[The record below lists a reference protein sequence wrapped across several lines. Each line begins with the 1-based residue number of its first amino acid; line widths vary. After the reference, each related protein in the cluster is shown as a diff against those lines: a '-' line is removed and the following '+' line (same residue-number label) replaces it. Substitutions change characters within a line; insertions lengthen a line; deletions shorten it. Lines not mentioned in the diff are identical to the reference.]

1 MLSQR
6 LIARVTMIMPDVGV
20 KLSGRSQA
28 RLYRW
33 TGGRLGGKW
42 AGNPVLIL
50 TTTGRRSGEQRST
63 VVLYERDGDR
73 LVVIGSNTGS
83 ERPPAWALNL
93 LADPRA
99 EVQVGRTRKQVRAVV
114 ADDSER
120 ARLWHLMSDSYDG
133 FEMYTAQTARDFKV
147 FMLEPA

>member
-6 LIARVTMIMPDVGV
+6 FIARVTMIMPDVGV

-28 RLYRW
+28 RLYKW

-42 AGNPVLIL
+42 AGKPVLIL

-63 VVLYERDGDR
+63 VVLYGRDDDR

-93 LADPRA
+93 LADPHA
-99 EVQVGRTRKQVRAVV
+99 EVQVGRKRQQVTAVV

-120 ARLWHLMSDSYDG
+120 ARLWQLMSDAYDG
-133 FEMYTAQTARDFKV
+133 FEMYTTQTARDFKV
-147 FMLEPA
+147 FVLEPA

>member
-6 LIARVTMIMPDVGV
+6 FIARVTMIMPEVGV

-33 TGGRLGGKW
+33 TGGRLGGRW
-42 AGNPVLIL
+42 AGKPVLIL
-50 TTTGRRSGEQRST
+50 TTTGRRSGEKRST
-63 VVLYERDGDR
+63 VVLYGRDDNR

-93 LADPRA
+93 LADPHA
-99 EVQVGRTRKQVRAVV
+99 EVQIGRRRQQVKAVV
-114 ADDSER
+114 ADNGER
-120 ARLWHLMSDSYDG
+120 ARLWRLMSDTYDG
-133 FEMYTAQTARDFKV
+133 FEMYTTQTARDFKV
-147 FMLEPA
+147 FILEPA